1 MFIFCCFNGHQKIT
15 PKFFGIWMEI
25 LREAENSLLWL
36 LKDNDYSE
44 KNLKEFAKKE
54 KVDPNR
60 IIFAKRLPLDQ
71 HFERLKFADL
81 FIDSFPYNAHTTCSD
96 ALRMNVPV
104 VTLKGDSFPSR
115 VAASLLKTLNMD
127 ELITDSLEQYKKLI
141 LKIYDDKNYLL
152 SLKNKIERNKEK
164 SNLYKTDIFTKNIEK
179 AYLKIYD
186 NYLKGNSP
194 KDFEL

>member
-1 MFIFCCFNGHQKIT
+1 MFS
-15 PKFFGIWMEI
+15 IWMEI
-25 LREAENSLLWL
+25 LRNAKNSILWL

-54 KVDPNR
+54 NVDPNR

-104 VTLKGDSFPSR
+104 VTLKGNSFPSR
-115 VAASLLKTLNMD
+115 VAASLLKSLNME
-127 ELITDSLEQYKKLI
+127 ELITNNLDEYKKLI
-141 LKIYDDKNYLL
+141 LEIYNNQNYHFNLKDKIYKRKREN
-152 SLKNKIERNKEK
+152 
-164 SNLYKTDIFTKNIEK
+164 NLYKSSVYTKNIEQ
-179 AYLKIYD
+179 AYFKIYQ
-186 NYLKGNSP
+186 NYLNGKSP
-194 KDFEL
+194 QDLEL